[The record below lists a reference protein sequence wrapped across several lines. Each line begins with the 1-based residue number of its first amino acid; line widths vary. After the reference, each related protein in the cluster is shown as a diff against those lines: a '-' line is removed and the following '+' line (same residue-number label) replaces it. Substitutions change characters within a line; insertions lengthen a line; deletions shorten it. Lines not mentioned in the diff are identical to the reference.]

1 MLKDAGFQCI
11 RTLTGIVGHQRE
23 RLAAV
28 LPRTVLPRPLPHGPL
43 GRWKARPHQRPPPH
57 LSCRREQPSV
67 CLQLTERLRCRG
79 TPRTFVP
86 LPLRA
91 SISGDRKLGSSLGP
105 TAVPPSHREAAALHN
120 NLLKL
125 PSQGRKCTMW
135 KMKPGDRRQQLSG
148 TGRRRLLTLKGMG
161 PPTGQSEKAGSTH
174 SSNGAQADPHS
185 STFAGSVRGTWSA
198 DPGVT

>member
-1 MLKDAGFQCI
+1 MSNPVNEMLKDTGFQCI

-135 KMKPGDRRQQLSG
+135 KMKPGDRRQQLLWHRPQAPSHAEG
-148 TGRRRLLTLKGMG
+148 D
-161 PPTGQSEKAGSTH
+161 
-174 SSNGAQADPHS
+174 GASDGAE
-185 STFAGSVRGTWSA
+185 
-198 DPGVT
+198 